1 MYFTILYVLKT
12 IVKNNFRTAFSITI
26 LFILFL
32 SITNNYSM
40 DSFMSL
46 NFIISFLMYYFFIIF
61 GLNALKKNKILG
73 IILLSSITSTSEAG
87 SYRDTDIT
95 ILSWVAA
102 GSICLT
108 VFELFPRIRRLPASK
123 APKKAEI
130 LRKVLREYTYL

>member
-73 IILLSSITSTSEAG
+73 FVLLSSIFFLVPNLFNSLDG
-87 SYRDTDIT
+87 
-95 ILSWVAA
+95 V
-102 GSICLT
+102 
-108 VFELFPRIRRLPASK
+108 LFPI
-123 APKKAEI
+123 
-130 LRKVLREYTYL
+130 TYMLYIIYIGYEFGTGYFEKWKNSEEL

>member
-12 IVKNNFRTAFSITI
+12 IVKNNFRSALSITI

-32 SITNNYSM
+32 SVTNNYSI

-73 IILLSSITSTSEAG
+73 IILLSSITFLVPNLYQSLNG
-87 SYRDTDIT
+87 
-95 ILSWVAA
+95 V
-102 GSICLT
+102 
-108 VFELFPRIRRLPASK
+108 LFPITYMLYIIYIGFEFGTGYF
-123 APKKAEI
+123 KKWKKNEE
-130 LRKVLREYTYL
+130 L

>member
-46 NFIISFLMYYFFIIF
+46 NFIISFFIYYFFIIF

-73 IILLSSITSTSEAG
+73 IILLSSITFLVPNLFQSLNG
-87 SYRDTDIT
+87 
-95 ILSWVAA
+95 V
-102 GSICLT
+102 
-108 VFELFPRIRRLPASK
+108 LFPITYMLYIIYIGFEFGTGYFRNW
-123 APKKAEI
+123 KKNEE
-130 LRKVLREYTYL
+130 L

>member
-73 IILLSSITSTSEAG
+73 IILLSSITFLVPNLFQSLNG
-87 SYRDTDIT
+87 
-95 ILSWVAA
+95 V
-102 GSICLT
+102 
-108 VFELFPRIRRLPASK
+108 LFPITYMLYIIYIGFEFGLGYFRHW
-123 APKKAEI
+123 KKNED
-130 LRKVLREYTYL
+130 L